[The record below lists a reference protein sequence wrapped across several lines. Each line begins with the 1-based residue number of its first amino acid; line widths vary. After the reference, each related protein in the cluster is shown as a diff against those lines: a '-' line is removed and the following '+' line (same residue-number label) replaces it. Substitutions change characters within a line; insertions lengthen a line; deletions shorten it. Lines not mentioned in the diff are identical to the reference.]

1 MSPRPLLVAARRSLI
16 GLPVLLLAITACSS
30 TSSSTANSNGGAAT
44 SSSANGPA
52 AATSSSGAGMSGAP
66 SGAAGGSMTS
76 SGVAMSSSAAGS
88 VARPS
93 SPAGAVSLKGKTIA
107 FIPGCTCDPYY
118 STETAGFIAAAQ
130 AAGATPLVQG
140 AADFQ
145 ASQQIPV
152 LQAVIQKRPDA
163 IVIDPTDSTALTAPI
178 NAAIAAGIPVMT
190 TGNNVS
196 GTKIFTAIAAS
207 SEVGGKLGAQEIIK
221 DNPNGGEVVF
231 VHIKPG
237 VSSIDDRLKGFK
249 EAFAGNSKFT
259 ILDNLYAGADSAT
272 QAAGLVSPV
281 IAGHPKLVGI
291 FASNVITANGTANA
305 IAAAGKKGKITVI
318 GYDAGPQ
325 ELIDLRAG
333 TLTAMVSQN
342 PAVIGKL
349 AVQAVGKYLAGD
361 RSMPVDQPFTPL
373 VITAANLTTPEAQ
386 AGLYK

>member
-30 TSSSTANSNGGAAT
+30 TSTTANSNGGAVT
-44 SSSANGPA
+44 SSSANAGPA
-52 AATSSSGAGMSGAP
+52 ATTSSGEGMSSAP
-66 SGAAGGSMTS
+66 SSAAGGSTAS
-76 SGVAMSSSAAGS
+76 SGAVMSSVAGS
-88 VARPS
+88 S
-93 SPAGAVSLKGKTIA
+93 SSAGAVSLKGKTVA

-152 LQAVIQKRPDA
+152 LQAVIQKKPDA

-221 DNPNGGEVVF
+221 DNPNGGQVVF

-325 ELIDLRAG
+325 ELIDLKAG
-333 TLTAMVSQN
+333 NLTAMVSQN